1 MSPYFSLQNSA
12 ALLSIPVFVLFFVAI
27 VASTVFHC
35 ELWGQ
40 RTRQVFHVHWT
51 TFSLCS
57 TFPKHL
63 QIYILPIFYR
73 NYTTYWFRKK
83 ASEIRVLKTK

>member
-63 QIYILPIFYR
+63 QIYILLIFSE
-73 NYTTYWFRKK
+73 TT
-83 ASEIRVLKTK
+83 LLTD